1 MKMTHLIL
9 HSETNLTAGHFQ
21 SFVKL
26 LIFTETGL
34 KLHAEW
40 IKRFLIKYEV
50 KFVFHLH
57 SLIPSQETTKGR
69 SHPATQ
75 SHER

>member
-1 MKMTHLIL
+1 MSEYHNKKLKQKKEIGVWKTKMTHLIL

-34 KLHAEW
+34 KLHAE
-40 IKRFLIKYEV
+40 
-50 KFVFHLH
+50 
-57 SLIPSQETTKGR
+57 
-69 SHPATQ
+69 
-75 SHER
+75 

>member
-1 MKMTHLIL
+1 MSEHHNKKLKQKKEIGVWKTKMTHLIL

-34 KLHAEW
+34 KLHAE
-40 IKRFLIKYEV
+40 
-50 KFVFHLH
+50 
-57 SLIPSQETTKGR
+57 
-69 SHPATQ
+69 
-75 SHER
+75 